1 MSGRRY
7 EIDTDE
13 LLNLS
18 RDMIRIPSV
27 FSQEA
32 EISQFIFDRL
42 QSWDLHPRKV
52 PVDGYGDCVVAEA
65 GAPGG
70 PAIAFNGHMDT
81 VEVMKGWVHDPFGAA
96 VEDGLLYGLGALDM
110 KCGLAALMLSFKAMA
125 QSEVLGD
132 HRLMFQAV
140 SGEEENGAG
149 TRALIANGCLEGA
162 EAVIVG
168 EGFGGL
174 RAVTHGRRGG
184 SYFDFE
190 VRGRSAHGAAPH
202 LGVNAIVD
210 ACKLVSELEKM
221 EMKSTDGL
229 MADDFSPL
237 RESQTVLRMN
247 GGGASLSVPDRCT
260 VRMVRCTIPSGKI
273 DLTEDLRAVVESAN
287 LRSEVDVRF
296 EDGVEDLYYPYQTD
310 PGSKLVRAAVDSV
323 EEHTGKRPTLVCGIS
338 EADDNIVSRELG
350 IPVICVG
357 PGESGDLAR
366 YHKPEECISVSQLPT
381 AAAVYC
387 SIVERLCSG

>member
-1 MSGRRY
+1 
-7 EIDTDE
+7 
-13 LLNLS
+13 
-18 RDMIRIPSV
+18 
-27 FSQEA
+27 
-32 EISQFIFDRL
+32 
-42 QSWDLHPRKV
+42 
-52 PVDGYGDCVVAEA
+52 
-65 GAPGG
+65 
-70 PAIAFNGHMDT
+70 MDT
-81 VEVMKGWVHDPFGAA
+81 VEVMKGWGHDPFGAA

-174 RAVTHGRRGG
+174 SAVTHGRRGG

-323 EEHTGKRPTLVCGIS
+323 EEHAGKRPTLVCGIS